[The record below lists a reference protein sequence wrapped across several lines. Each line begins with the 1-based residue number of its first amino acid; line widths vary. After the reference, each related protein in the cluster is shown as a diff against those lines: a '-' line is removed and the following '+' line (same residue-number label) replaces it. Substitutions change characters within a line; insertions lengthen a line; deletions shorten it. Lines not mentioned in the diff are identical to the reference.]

1 MSTLPLLRGI
11 RMHLPGT
18 LFSILIAECAG
29 LLGVFFTLHAI
40 PEWYVFLNKPSF
52 SPPNWIFG
60 PMWTLLYALM
70 GIAAYRVWR
79 HASSPSRTYAIRAYA
94 IQLVLNALWT
104 PVFFGLRNPMLGLVV
119 IALLLVMIMVTI
131 FRFGKIDRIATA
143 LLAPYLAWVCFA
155 SALNLFIVILN

>member
-1 MSTLPLLRGI
+1 MNTHPLLRGI
-11 RMHLPGT
+11 RMHFSGT

-70 GIAAYRVWR
+70 GVAAYRVWIR
-79 HASSPSRTYAIRAYA
+79 TSSSSRIEAISAYG
-94 IQLVLNALWT
+94 IQLGLNALWT
-104 PVFFGLRNPMLGLVV
+104 PIFFGLRNPMLGLVV
-119 IALLLVMIMVTI
+119 IASLLVMIIVTI
-131 FRFGKIDRIATA
+131 FRFGKIDRAAAA
-143 LLAPYLAWVCFA
+143 LLVPYLVWVTFA
-155 SALNLFIVILN
+155 AILNLAIVVLN